1 MQYDGF
7 GYNRQNKCT
16 NQIDRSTI
24 SNEAEVSDLFTVYYM
39 NHTKVYEMRMLLNN
53 KIWKEGTSENEK
65 NTSGNAGLHAE
76 GEGKVPLF
84 SKITG
89 NVDANLG
96 HERRTK
102 LIDTLEYI
110 NTKSRMLAEIKR
122 NCLSFGENE
131 RKEGDLVYIDNA
143 SLSLLNE
150 DEVRTLIT
158 IMSGTFNGITIPEA
172 GGLDVGH
179 FFQSFIRSGASFK
192 LIGRI
197 GDGKNGDIIL
207 KIPIDGTDLFE
218 SGYSV
223 DDLLIGKVGI
233 IGICKGKV
241 HPADLRSSYEYFQ
254 TKGKATKP
262 EDDGFIDG
270 STKAHTDDLI
280 NKGEK
285 ETEATYID
293 VIAIIQAVNKKN
305 E

>member
-1 MQYDGF
+1 M
-7 GYNRQNKCT
+7 
-16 NQIDRSTI
+16 
-24 SNEAEVSDLFTVYYM
+24 
-39 NHTKVYEMRMLLNN
+39 
-53 KIWKEGTSENEK
+53 
-65 NTSGNAGLHAE
+65 
-76 GEGKVPLF
+76 
-84 SKITG
+84 
-89 NVDANLG
+89 
-96 HERRTK
+96 
-102 LIDTLEYI
+102 IDTLEYI

-122 NCLSFGENE
+122 NCLGFDKEK
-131 RKEGDLVYIDNA
+131 RAEGDLVYINNA

-179 FFQSFIRSGASFK
+179 LFQSFIKSGASFK

-197 GDGKNGDIIL
+197 DDGKNNDIIL

-270 STKAHTDDLI
+270 SAKAHTDDLI
-280 NKGEK
+280 NEGEK

>member
-1 MQYDGF
+1 MS
-7 GYNRQNKCT
+7 KK
-16 NQIDRSTI
+16 
-24 SNEAEVSDLFTVYYM
+24 AEVTDLFTVYYM
-39 NHTKVYEMRMLLNN
+39 NHSKVYEMRMLLDNTL
-53 KIWKEGTSENEK
+53 WKDGSNEEEK
-65 NTSGNAGLHAE
+65 ATSGNLEIQAK
-76 GEGKVPLF
+76 GETKVPIF
-84 SKITG
+84 PKFTG
-89 NVDANLG
+89 QANGDLA
-96 HERRTK
+96 HEKRTK
-102 LIDTLEYI
+102 MIDTLEYI
-110 NTKSRMLAEIKR
+110 NTVSRMLADIKG
-122 NCLSFGENE
+122 NCLGFDENKS
-131 RKEGDLVYIDNA
+131 KEGDLVYINNVC
-143 SLSLLNE
+143 LSLLNE
-150 DEVRTLIT
+150 DEVRALIT
-158 IMSGTFNGITIPEA
+158 VMSGTFNGIQIPEA

-179 FFQSFIRSGASFK
+179 FFQSFIKSGTSFK

-197 GDGKNGDIIL
+197 GDGKNNDIIL

-270 STKAHTDDLI
+270 STEAHTNDLI
-280 NKGEK
+280 NEAEK

>member
-1 MQYDGF
+1 M
-7 GYNRQNKCT
+7 
-16 NQIDRSTI
+16 
-24 SNEAEVSDLFTVYYM
+24 SNEAEIKDLFTVYYM

-53 KIWKEGTSENEK
+53 KIWKEGTSENERS
-65 NTSGNAGLHAE
+65 TSGNAELHAK

-89 NVDANLG
+89 DVNANLG

-150 DEVRTLIT
+150 NEVRTLIT

-179 FFQSFIRSGASFK
+179 LFQSFIKSGTSFK

-197 GDGKNGDIIL
+197 GDGKNNDIIL

-254 TKGKATKP
+254 TKGKATKQ

-270 STKAHTDDLI
+270 STEAHPDDLV
-280 NKGEK
+280 NEGEK